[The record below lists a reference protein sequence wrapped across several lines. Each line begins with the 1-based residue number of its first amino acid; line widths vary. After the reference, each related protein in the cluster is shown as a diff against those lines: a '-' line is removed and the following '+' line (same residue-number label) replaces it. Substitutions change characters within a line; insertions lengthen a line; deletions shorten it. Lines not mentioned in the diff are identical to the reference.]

1 MPKYVEAYG
10 QTIEFPDGMDDGAI
24 EAALKKSSM
33 DIPRPKGQG
42 NSVLGNVFMGAARGA
57 KDVIDTGAQGL
68 ASLYDKI
75 TGAGEGDRV
84 RAMNDAGRQEFDAG
98 YGGSTAASIGRI
110 GGNVAATLPAGGVL
124 GYGLRAAA
132 PLAGA
137 AAPVVSSL
145 GNSIATGGMTT
156 GNTLPALGNLAARV
170 AGGGISGGA
179 SAGLVDPNSAALGAG
194 IGAALP
200 PIAMGAGRLGG
211 AIRSGLVG
219 NGVSPEVAQL
229 AARAK
234 ELGIE
239 VPADRLTDSRALNAL
254 AASLNYVPFS
264 GRSAVEEGMTSGLN
278 RALSNTFGQ
287 DSSNVTQALRNARP
301 VLGQQFDDVLKK
313 NAIRVDEKFVGDLAA
328 AGERANAELGA
339 EGAGI
344 VRRQIADI
352 ESKIKDGV
360 IDGQA
365 AYNVKKTLDRIGQ
378 RNSPEAYYAKDVR
391 NSLMGALDRS
401 LGEADAAAF
410 AQTRQQYGAM
420 KSLERLAKNGAEGEV
435 SVPRLANLGNINN
448 PQIQEL
454 ADIAAQ
460 FVRPRESQ
468 HGAAQRV
475 FGALGSAGLGAG
487 LMGGSA
493 LGAGVG
499 LGGTVLAGRG
509 ASSLL
514 NSDAARRYVMGQGLL
529 GNVGPIPG
537 LLGSGTYRIAPLLA
551 ADQ

>member
-10 QTIEFPDGMDDGAI
+10 QTIEFPDGMDDAAI
-24 EAALKKSSM
+24 EAALKKGSM

-42 NSVLGNVFMGAARGA
+42 GSILGNTLMGVARGA
-57 KDVIDTGAQGL
+57 KDVIDTGAEWLSRLGP
-68 ASLYDKI
+68 
-75 TGAGEGDRV
+75 AGETERV
-84 RAMNDAGRQEFDAG
+84 RAMNEAGRQEFDAG
-98 YGGSTAASIGRI
+98 YGGSTAASIGRV
-110 GGNVAATLPAGGVL
+110 GGNVAATLPVGGFI
-124 GYGLRAAA
+124 GQGIRASA
-132 PLAGA
+132 PLFGS
-137 AAPVVSSL
+137 AAPVISSL
-145 GNSIATGGMTT
+145 GNSIATGGVTT
-156 GNTLPALGNLAARV
+156 GNTLPAAANLATRV
-170 AGGGISGGA
+170 AGGGISGGV
-179 SAGLVDPNSAALGAG
+179 SAGVVDPGSTGVGAA

-200 PIAMGAGRLGG
+200 PIAMGAGRVGG
-211 AIRSGLVG
+211 AIRRGLVG

-229 AARAK
+229 ANRAK

-239 VPADRLTDSRALNAL
+239 VPADRLTNSRPLNAL

-264 GRSAVEEGMTSGLN
+264 GRPAVEEGMTSQLN

-301 VLGQQFDDVLKK
+301 VLGGQFDDVLRK
-313 NAIRVDEKFVGDLAA
+313 NVIKVDDQFVRDLAA

-378 RNSPEAYYAKDVR
+378 RNTPEAYYAKDVR

-410 AQTRQQYGAM
+410 AQTRKQYGAM

-435 SVPRLANLGNINN
+435 SVPRLANMGNINN

-493 LGAGVG
+493 IGAGVG

-529 GNVGPIPG
+529 GNPGPISG
-537 LLGSGTYRIAPLLA
+537 LLGSGTYRVAPLLGV
-551 ADQ
+551 DQ

>member
-10 QTIEFPDGMDDGAI
+10 QTIEFPDDMADDAI
-24 EAALKKSSM
+24 EAALKKGSM

-42 NSVLGNVFMGAARGA
+42 GSVLGNVFMGAARGA

-68 ASLYDKI
+68 ASLYDKV

-84 RAMNDAGRQEFDAG
+84 RAMNEAGRQEFDAG
-98 YGGSTAASIGRI
+98 YGGSTAASVGRI
-110 GGNVAATLPAGGVL
+110 GGNVAATLPAGGLL
-124 GYGLRAAA
+124 GYGMRAAA
-132 PLAGA
+132 PAFGA
-137 AAPVVSSL
+137 AAPAISSL
-145 GNSIATGGMTT
+145 GNAIATGGTTT

-170 AGGGISGGA
+170 AGGGISGGV

-200 PIAMGAGRLGG
+200 PIAMGAGRVGG
-211 AIRSGLVG
+211 AIRRGLVG
-219 NGVSPEVAQL
+219 NGVAPEVAQL
-229 AARAK
+229 ANRAK

-239 VPADRLTDSRALNAL
+239 VPADRLTDSRPLNAL

-264 GRSAVEEGMTSGLN
+264 GRPAVEEGMTSQLN

-301 VLGQQFDDVLKK
+301 VLGGQFDDVLKN
-313 NAIRVDEKFVGDLAA
+313 NAIKVDKKFVSDLVA

-339 EGAGI
+339 EGASI

-410 AQTRQQYGAM
+410 AQTRKQYGAM

-509 ASSLL
+509 ASALL

-529 GNVGPIPG
+529 GNPGPISG
-537 LLGSGTYRIAPLLA
+537 LLGSGTYRVAPLLGI
-551 ADQ
+551 DQ